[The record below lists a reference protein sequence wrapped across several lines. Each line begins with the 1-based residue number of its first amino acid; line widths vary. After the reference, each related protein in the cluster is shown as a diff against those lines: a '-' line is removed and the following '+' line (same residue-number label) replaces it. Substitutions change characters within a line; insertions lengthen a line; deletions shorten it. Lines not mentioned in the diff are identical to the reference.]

1 MTQVNFIDGLALG
14 PEYFAFRDPLTNAWR
29 PRKFEAKGTTVNNGT
44 DWSSNYSGT
53 GDPSPAFTGNGPVQ
67 DGYAHQSGGL
77 TINFP
82 SPGLTGRII
91 VYGGTGGGG
100 PDTYT
105 LSDGSSLTSAQS
117 YDTAP
122 YYEGLDFGEKK
133 NITSL
138 VCSPGYTIYAIS
150 VDGVFM
156 KDSTTETLSFGTNGY
171 YLPMD
176 GSSSMGVDHSGN
188 GNDLT
193 PNNKFKGTNSVDK
206 ATGALPILDGFG
218 EVPSVATR
226 DVDEG
231 FPGAEVNDG
240 TVWSSL
246 VDVSNATV
254 NNGSA
259 ANIFDG
265 SITTGISILVVVT

>member
-1 MTQVNFIDGLALG
+1 MTHLLVMVQCKTDM
-14 PEYFAFRDPLTNAWR
+14 LTNLAVL
-29 PRKFEAKGTTVNNGT
+29 A
-44 DWSSNYSGT
+44 
-53 GDPSPAFTGNGPVQ
+53 
-67 DGYAHQSGGL
+67 
-77 TINFP
+77 NFP
-82 SPGLTGRII
+82 SPGLTGRIV

-176 GSSSMGVDHSGN
+176 GRFNCLIIEMEMTLHQTIN
-188 GNDLT
+188 LR
-193 PNNKFKGTNSVDK
+193 
-206 ATGALPILDGFG
+206 API
-218 EVPSVATR
+218 P
-226 DVDEG
+226 
-231 FPGAEVNDG
+231 
-240 TVWSSL
+240 
-246 VDVSNATV
+246 
-254 NNGSA
+254 
-259 ANIFDG
+259 
-265 SITTGISILVVVT
+265 